1 MQQPYHTARRTNN
14 NLKGNYFFMNSHKI
28 NQPSSDSFSE
38 SVRRQLSDRLSD
50 PSFWR
55 RLVLILLVL
64 NLIPVYGISVFN
76 HASADDFV
84 YGLLVHHAW
93 KATHSPAA
101 WAAAFVQQMRDSYAS
116 WQGSYMAVFF
126 STLMP
131 AVFGER
137 GYIVSTWFLVTL
149 YTFSNFFFFRKLA
162 GSTSRHSAG
171 TSRHSAAAPKYSGV
185 RLPDSTCVADVAA
198 ALVTLVGLNC
208 LPRAIDMF
216 FWYNGAVNYITFYSL
231 TMIVLGFFMQLLRDG
246 GLHPAK
252 LVLAAVLAF
261 AGSGGNYV
269 PSLVHVELMVLL
281 TLLFLI
287 SCVRRTKFPSGTDS
301 YPETPA
307 APAGSTSAVAAS
319 LSPKFYNVPAGGR
332 AKIAPDG
339 PAPPARG
346 ILQALLICTA
356 SAAGFLISLSA
367 PGNKVRMAKEA
378 SAEATS
384 LGLPQ
389 IIGKSLWEAGL
400 FLQQNVTVFVVLML
414 AFLIPFLWNA
424 VRARD
429 SSFLTNGLQS
439 VSWKAEAI
447 QENKSPS
454 RSAAQAGALQLLS
467 HIPAVIFLLAAFC
480 LFASSFAPNIYVDGS
495 TGPVRT
501 ADYRFFLMLVLL
513 VVTEAFLIRKM
524 KYALLG
530 YGPEVSEALPG
541 SNVQTQKS
549 LSELRIPLLVSVT
562 VLYLF
567 AAAFYVVPKD
577 NRELLTSICAARS
590 ILIGEASAYDKE
602 MCAREQTLQS
612 ASAEEDVAV
621 PAIENHPRLLYSLS
635 FDITDDP
642 EYWVNETVADYYG
655 VHSVRVAAGNP

>member
-1 MQQPYHTARRTNN
+1 MQIHESTGENTKKRS
-14 NLKGNYFFMNSHKI
+14 MN
-28 NQPSSDSFSE
+28 
-38 SVRRQLSDRLSD
+38 VRNRSLV
-50 PSFWR
+50 FWR
-55 RLVLILLVL
+55 KLVLILLVL
-64 NLIPVYGISVFN
+64 NLIPVYVISVFN

-93 KATHSPAA
+93 ESTHSIAA

-149 YTFSNFFFFRKLA
+149 YTFSNFFFFR
-162 GSTSRHSAG
+162 
-171 TSRHSAAAPKYSGV
+171 
-185 RLPDSTCVADVAA
+185 RLFGGRDAADVAA

-231 TMIVLGFFMQLLRDG
+231 TMIVAGLFWELLCKGR
-246 GLHPAK
+246 LHPAK
-252 LVLAAVLAF
+252 LILAAVLAF

-269 PSLVHVELMVLL
+269 PSLVHVELMFLM
-281 TLLFLI
+281 TLLALVI
-287 SCVRRTKFPSGTDS
+287 CITAGTAPTAIPS
-301 YPETPA
+301 PESS
-307 APAGSTSAVAAS
+307 PAGSGSAMKSTTDNTPAVTAS
-319 LSPKFYNVPAGGR
+319 ASPVRRVLLP
-332 AKIAPDG
+332 
-339 PAPPARG
+339 
-346 ILQALLICTA
+346 ALLLFAA

-378 SAEATS
+378 SEEATS
-384 LGLPQ
+384 LGLPR

-414 AFLIPFLWNA
+414 AFLIPFLWKA
-424 VRARD
+424 IRVRGSDYSAE
-429 SSFLTNGLQS
+429 GLRP
-439 VSWKAEAI
+439 A
-447 QENKSPS
+447 S
-454 RSAAQAGALQLLS
+454 RQDTAPLPQDRVCHSGETVPAGVPQLLS
-467 HIPAVIFLLAAFC
+467 RVPFVVFALAAFF

-513 VVTEAFLIRKM
+513 VVTEAFLIRKI

-530 YGPEVSEALPG
+530 YGLDVSEALPG

-621 PAIENHPRLLYSLS
+621 PAIENHPKLLYSLS